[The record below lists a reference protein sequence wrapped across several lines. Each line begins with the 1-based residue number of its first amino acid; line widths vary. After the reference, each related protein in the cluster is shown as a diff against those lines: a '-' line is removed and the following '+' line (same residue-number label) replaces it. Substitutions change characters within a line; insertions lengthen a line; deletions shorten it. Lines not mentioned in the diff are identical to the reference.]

1 MQIKGTAMGTP
12 VAPAYANI
20 VLFSIEDTIFRDLD
34 IFRFFRFLDDLFVI
48 VNRDHADIL
57 IHRYN
62 NNIPGIKLE
71 AVTKGLTGIFLDISI
86 FTLNG
91 SIEFKLYQKETNK
104 YQFLHPLSNH
114 PPHVIRNWITE
125 ESRRIRNRCSRTL
138 DADLNI
144 IRFQARLANRG
155 YGWPTIDYLT
165 SVDRLADFVTH
176 PKSGNLQFK
185 GRQQTVFN
193 LIVRLP
199 DTVKCIPWESIK
211 SIPLNVLDML
221 QSYSMSTSL
230 FIGKGLSNV
239 NASLS

>member
-1 MQIKGTAMGTP
+1 M
-12 VAPAYANI
+12 
-20 VLFSIEDTIFRDLD
+20 
-34 IFRFFRFLDDLFVI
+34 
-48 VNRDHADIL
+48 
-57 IHRYN
+57 
-62 NNIPGIKLE
+62 
-71 AVTKGLTGIFLDISI
+71 
-86 FTLNG
+86 
-91 SIEFKLYQKETNK
+91 YQKETNK

-211 SIPLNVLDML
+211 SIPLNVLDMFREQL
-221 QSYSMSTSL
+221 NDYRRTIRLVKINGPSISRLLIRSKFVRPRLTTYEDIQDETAN
-230 FIGKGLSNV
+230 K
-239 NASLS
+239 